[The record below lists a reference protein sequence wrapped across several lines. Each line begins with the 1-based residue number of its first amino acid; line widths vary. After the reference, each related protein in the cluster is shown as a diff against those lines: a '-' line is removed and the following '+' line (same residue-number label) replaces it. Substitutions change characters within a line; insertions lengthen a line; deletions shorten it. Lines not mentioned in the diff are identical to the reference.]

1 MLHILLM
8 ILKIIGIILLVLLA
22 ILVSLLLIVL
32 FVPIRYRVKG
42 SKEDAVIVGKAR
54 VSWVFGL
61 AVFIVSY
68 QEKDVILQLKVLG
81 IDLMKLLKKKTSN
94 KKTASKM
101 KKTDKGE
108 KIEDT
113 KDKKETVSD
122 ATLSKKTSEK
132 VGTSSKVPSEN
143 KGIREKIKDIRY
155 KITAV
160 PGKIAESIKK
170 IKLTI
175 TNICDKIKYWKDF
188 LSDERVMAAL
198 GVVKL
203 HLLKILKHILPKK
216 IKGQVVYGFEDPCTT
231 GQVLAGIS
239 VLYPV
244 YYKHLSISPDFSG
257 QILNGNIDFK
267 GRIYVVYLLKSVLAV
282 FFHKNIQFIIH
293 IFRNKE
299 ES

>member
-8 ILKIIGIILLVLLA
+8 ILKIIGIILLVLLG
-22 ILVSLLLIVL
+22 ILISLLLIVL
-32 FVPIRYRVKG
+32 FVPIQYRVKG

-54 VSWVFGL
+54 IRWLFGL
-61 AVFIVSY
+61 LTFIVSY
-68 QEKDVILQLKVLG
+68 QEKNVILQLKVLG
-81 IDLMKLLKKKTSN
+81 IDLMNLLKKKTSN
-94 KKTASKM
+94 KKSQKKSVPKK
-101 KKTDKGE
+101 KKTDKVE

-113 KDKKETVSD
+113 KEQTETVSVEIS
-122 ATLSKKTSEK
+122 SKETSEK
-132 VGTSSKVPSEN
+132 KS
-143 KGIREKIKDIRY
+143 IWEKIHDIWN
-155 KITAV
+155 KVTGV
-160 PGKIAESIKK
+160 PGKIADSIKK

-175 TNICDKIKYWKDF
+175 TTICDKIKYWKDF

-203 HLLKILKHILPKK
+203 HLQRLLKHILPKK

-267 GRIYVVYLLKSVLAV
+267 GRIYVVYLLKSALAI
-282 FFHKNIQFIIH
+282 FFNKNIQFIIH
-293 IFRNKE
+293 TFRNKE